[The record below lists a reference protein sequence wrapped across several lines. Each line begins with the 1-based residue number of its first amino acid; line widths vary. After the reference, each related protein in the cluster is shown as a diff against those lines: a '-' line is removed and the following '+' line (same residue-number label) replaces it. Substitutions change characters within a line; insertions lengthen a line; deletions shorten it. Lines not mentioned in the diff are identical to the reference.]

1 MAASSRGI
9 CQPCPANAVSSSS
22 CCWPVSRWSYSRGGE
37 AKKRIARASVLPL
50 ALVTVT
56 GVPGATCQLPVIE
69 SQVVGTVKNDRD
81 LPRCRPNRDSGPKAR
96 ARTLECSP

>member
-9 CQPCPANAVSSSS
+9 SQPCPANAAWSSS

-37 AKKRIARASVLPL
+37 AKKKMARASVLSL

-56 GVPGATCQLPVIE
+56 DVPGATCISCQ
-69 SQVVGTVKNDRD
+69 
-81 LPRCRPNRDSGPKAR
+81 
-96 ARTLECSP
+96 